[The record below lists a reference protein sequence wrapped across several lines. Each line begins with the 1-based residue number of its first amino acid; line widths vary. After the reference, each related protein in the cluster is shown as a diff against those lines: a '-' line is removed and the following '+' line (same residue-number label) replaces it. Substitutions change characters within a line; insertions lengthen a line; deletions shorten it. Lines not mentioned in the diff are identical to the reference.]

1 MLRYKNMRLLN
12 YSRRRFAW
20 LMPLRSLLSLLSLRP
35 LLIIAA
41 LHAVL
46 PIAAIASTVVS
57 AGSINSINSINSNS
71 NSAPSFTLPTQL
83 RAQYAGV
90 GKYGKIPL
98 SGTGVISWQT
108 KGAGDPSLSRQYEAS
123 LDISA
128 LFYKSTLT
136 SQGSVNAA
144 GIHPRRT
151 EEKNT
156 GKAAIII
163 TSDPSSKQVTITG
176 KEWVQP
182 YDSNGQDLL
191 TVIAQLGTFVQ
202 TQPKW
207 RMAGEQVS
215 FNVYRPSG
223 IKPWRFQSQ
232 GMQTVIING
241 VGVPTV
247 HVVQIPLDGAQ
258 ELDEQHHFWLDPAR
272 HGFPI
277 KLRKVKSASEYVEL
291 TLKDWQEQ

>member
-1 MLRYKNMRLLN
+1 MSQLN
-12 YSRRRFAW
+12 YPRPRLA
-20 LMPLRSLLSLLSLRP
+20 LLTSLLISAMYVIS
-35 LLIIAA
+35 
-41 LHAVL
+41 
-46 PIAAIASTVVS
+46 PIAAMASTVVPV
-57 AGSINSINSINSNS
+57 GSINSNG
-71 NSAPSFTLPTQL
+71 APSFTLPTQL

-98 SGTGVISWQT
+98 SGTGVITWQT
-108 KGAGDPSLSRQYEAS
+108 KGVGDALQYEAS
-123 LDISA
+123 LDIGA

-136 SQGSVNAA
+136 SQGNVNAA

-156 GKAAIII
+156 GKAATII
-163 TSDPSSKQVTITG
+163 TSDPASKQVTITG
-176 KEWVQP
+176 KEGVQP
-182 YDSNGQDLL
+182 YDIHGQDLL

-207 RMAGEQVS
+207 RVAGEQIS
-215 FNVYRPSG
+215 FKVYRPSG

-232 GMQTVIING
+232 GMQTVTVNG
-241 VGVPTV
+241 IVIPTV
-247 HVVQIPLDGAQ
+247 HVVQIPLEGA
-258 ELDEQHHFWLDPAR
+258 EALDEQHHFWLDPAR

-277 KLRKVKSASEYVEL
+277 KLRKVKNASEYVEL